1 MKTRFERE
9 DQKEKRMKHLHENAD
24 GSLPDYS
31 QGIHTPD
38 HESGKSRRWY
48 QAKVLPFVVRLIL
61 GGVFIYASVD
71 KILHPASFA
80 EAVYNYKI
88 LPDALI
94 NLTAIILPWLELLL
108 GIFLVLGVWLP
119 GAALLCNL
127 LLVTFFVALVFNLA
141 RGLDIHCGCFTTSQE
156 AALNLCMCLYMIRD
170 GIFLLLGLYLFSH
183 ILFRKRRVFTA
194 IIKDQL

>member
-1 MKTRFERE
+1 
-9 DQKEKRMKHLHENAD
+9 MKHLHENAD
-24 GSLPDYS
+24 SSLPDYS
-31 QGIHTPD
+31 QGIHAPG
-38 HESGKSRRWY
+38 HEPGKSRRWH

-71 KILHPASFA
+71 KILHPAAFA

-108 GIFLVLGVWLP
+108 GIFLVSGVYLP
-119 GAALLCNL
+119 GAIFLINI

-156 AALNLCMCLYMIRD
+156 APINLSMWLYVIRD
-170 GIFLLLGLYLFSH
+170 GAFILLALYLFSYVF
-183 ILFRKRRVFTA
+183 LRKRTTKNIER
-194 IIKDQL
+194 

>member
-1 MKTRFERE
+1 M
-9 DQKEKRMKHLHENAD
+9 
-24 GSLPDYS
+24 
-31 QGIHTPD
+31 
-38 HESGKSRRWY
+38 
-48 QAKVLPFVVRLIL
+48 
-61 GGVFIYASVD
+61 FIYASVD
-71 KILHPASFA
+71 KILHPASFT

-94 NLTAIILPWLELLL
+94 NLTAIILPWLELLQ
-108 GIFLVLGVWLP
+108 GIFLILGIRLP

-156 AALNLCMCLYMIRD
+156 ATLNLCMCLYMIRD
-170 GIFLLLGLYLFSH
+170 GIFLLLGFYLFSR

>member
-24 GSLPDYS
+24 ASLPDYS
-31 QGIHTPD
+31 QDIHAPD

-108 GIFLVLGVWLP
+108 GIFLVSGVCLP
-119 GAALLCNL
+119 GAVFLINI
-127 LLVTFFVALVFNLA
+127 LLVTFFVALIFNLA
-141 RGLDIHCGCFTTSQE
+141 RGLDIHCGCFTTSQ
-156 AALNLCMCLYMIRD
+156 AATLNLCMCLYMIRD
-170 GIFLLLGLYLFSH
+170 GIFVLLAFYLFSH
-183 ILFRKRRVFTA
+183 IFFGKRQTVDGQD
-194 IIKDQL
+194 I